1 MKLSRYLRIFAR
13 NAGLLMCGSSML
25 VLAPMALGQEQVGRT
40 QASGLWSDGNWSN
53 LNGGF
58 GPPGAADT
66 AYIGSFDGTFGWA
79 ADASVNMDSDVQVSD
94 VILGDGTSFGILT
107 IDAGAKLLTG
117 SMFIQSG
124 SSLNVNGSLEF
135 SNALYVGGG
144 TVNQNGDMFGSTL
157 NLGWA
162 NEAASFNRTGGILYL
177 ADSLNLQ
184 YGSNFT
190 LTSADTLTTANVTSG
205 STLTID
211 SKPVMT
217 DLYVGSNS
225 TLVLNDNIETW
236 NLSLDNAT
244 LTRNN
249 SATFSTANLYVTGMN
264 YDLNGVDAISDSV
277 TITGG
282 TLTVSTPTYVPGS
295 IRAFQSTVDIN
306 ALTITSFMQLSD
318 STTNIEGTLDLTG
331 GTLSTDGG
339 TINQNADIVG
349 GAMNLGTG
357 TSGTVLNRTAGSIA
371 VTDLTLSASSLVLS
385 AGDSATT
392 VSIYSGSNL
401 TVNDAMQTGGLTVG
415 ESTFVLNDTLS
426 MDSYAS
432 LYDSTVIRN
441 NGAGLVTSDL
451 YVSTMDFELGGSDSV
466 TNSITLDTGTFDVS
480 TATTIAGNFSA
491 NQATVN
497 LNADF
502 VGPNSTLGDITLN
515 VNANLQA
522 DLVMINGGEVI
533 QNGNISGINL
543 WLGFAGDATT
553 FQRTSGTVT
562 VNDLTVGGG
571 SELNLT
577 GLDSLS
583 NLVLYDDSLVTFQQL
598 NGQMTGL
605 DLDLLSINSAAN
617 LHVLFGNVSG
627 DGLDWGLRLSGNQG
641 MLLNEMLNDG
651 RLTSDWLDASVIYDT
666 NAYGNYTYFG
676 AITAVPEPSSL
687 IVLAG
692 CFAIAGLRRRRV
704 GVC

>member
-1 MKLSRYLRIFAR
+1 MKLSRYIRIFAR
-13 NAGLLMCGSSML
+13 SAGLLICGSSAL
-25 VLAPMALGQEQVGRT
+25 VLAPMAWGQEQVGRT

-94 VILGDGTSFGILT
+94 VILGDGTSYGILT

-135 SNALYVGGG
+135 TNDLYVGGG
-144 TVNQNGDMFGSTL
+144 TINQNGDMFGSTL

-162 NEAASFNRTGGILYL
+162 NEAATFNRTSGILYL
-177 ADSLNLQ
+177 ANSLNLQ
-184 YGSNFT
+184 HGSSFT
-190 LTSADTLTTANVTSG
+190 LTSVDTLTTANVYGG

-211 SKPVMT
+211 SQPVMT
-217 DLYVGSNS
+217 DLNVSNS
-225 TLVLNDNIETW
+225 TLVLNDNISTW
-236 NLSLDNAT
+236 NLSLDNTT
-244 LTRNN
+244 LVRNN
-249 SATFSTANLYVTGMN
+249 SATFSTSNLYVTGMN

-277 TITGG
+277 TMTGG

-295 IRAFQSTVDIN
+295 ILAYQSTVDIN

-318 STTNIEGTLDLTG
+318 STTNIADTLDFTG

-357 TSGTVLNRTAGSIA
+357 TIGTVLNRTSGSIA
-371 VTDLTLSASSLVLS
+371 VTDLTLSASSLALS

-415 ESTFVLNDTLS
+415 ESTLVLNDTLS
-426 MDSYAS
+426 MDSYTS

-441 NGAGLVTSDL
+441 NGAGLVTADL
-451 YVSTMDFELGGSDSV
+451 YVSTMDFELDGSDSV
-466 TNSITLDTGTFDVS
+466 STSITLDTGTFTVS
-480 TATTIAGNFSA
+480 DATTIAGNFNA
-491 NQATVN
+491 NQAIVN

-502 VGPNSTLGDITLN
+502 AASNFTLGDTTLN

-522 DLVMINGGEVI
+522 DLVMINGGEVF
-533 QNGNISGINL
+533 QNGNISGVNL
-543 WLGFAGDATT
+543 WLGFAGDATS
-553 FQRTSGTVT
+553 FQRTSGIVS

-583 NLVLYDDSLVTFQQL
+583 TLVLYDDSLVTFQQL

-605 DLDLLSINSAAN
+605 DLDLLSIDSAAN
-617 LHVLFGNVSG
+617 LHVVFDNVSG

-687 IVLAG
+687 VVLAG
-692 CFAIAGLRRRRV
+692 CVAIAGLRRRRV

>member
-1 MKLSRYLRIFAR
+1 MKLSRYLRDFAR
-13 NAGLLMCGSSML
+13 SAGLLLCGTSAF
-25 VLAPMALGQEQVGRT
+25 VLSPMAWGQEQVGRT

-58 GPPGAADT
+58 SPPGAADT
-66 AYIGSFDGTFGWA
+66 AYIGSFDGTFGWS
-79 ADASVNMDSDVQVSD
+79 ADASVNLDSDAQVSG
-94 VILGDGTSFGILT
+94 VILGDGTSYGILT
-107 IDAGAKLLTG
+107 IDAGAKLVTG

-124 SSLNVNGSLEF
+124 SGLNVNGALEF

-144 TVNQNGDMFGSTL
+144 TINQNGDMFGSTL

-162 NEAASFNRTGGILYL
+162 NEAATFHRTGGILYL

-184 YGSNFT
+184 HGSNFT
-190 LTSADTLTTANVTSG
+190 LTSLDTLTTANVYSG

-217 DLYVGSNS
+217 NLYLNSNS

-249 SATFSTANLYVTGMN
+249 GATFSTENLSVTGMN
-264 YDLNGVDAISDSV
+264 YDLNGTDAISGSV

-282 TLTVSTPTYVPGS
+282 SLTVSTPTYVPGS
-295 IRAFQSTVDIN
+295 IRAFQSTVDLN
-306 ALTITSFMQLSD
+306 ALTSTSFLQLSD
-318 STTNIEGTLDLTG
+318 STTNIEGTLDFTG

-357 TSGTVLNRTAGSIA
+357 TGGTVLNRMSGSIA
-371 VTDLTLSASSLVLS
+371 VTDLSLSASSLTLS
-385 AGDSATT
+385 AGDSAETI
-392 VSIYSGSNL
+392 SIYSGSNL
-401 TVNDAMQTGGLTVG
+401 TVNDAMQIGGLTVG
-415 ESTFVLNDTLS
+415 ESTLVLNDTLTMS
-426 MDSYAS
+426 NYAS
-432 LYDSTVIRN
+432 LYDATVIRN

-451 YVSTMDFELGGSDSV
+451 SASSMDFELGGADMVS
-466 TNSITLDTGTFDVS
+466 NSITFGTGTLVVS
-480 TATTIAGNFSA
+480 AATTIAGNLGAS
-491 NQATVN
+491 QAVVN

-502 VGPNSTLGDITLN
+502 SAFNVTLGDTTLN

-522 DLVMINGGEVI
+522 VNVMVNGGEVF
-533 QNGNISGINL
+533 QNGNISGSNL
-543 WLGFAGDATT
+543 WLGFAGDATG
-553 FQRTSGTVT
+553 FQRVSGTVS
-562 VNDLTVGGG
+562 VNQLTVGGG
-571 SELNLT
+571 SSLNLT
-577 GLDSLS
+577 GDDSML
-583 NLVLYDDSLVTFQQL
+583 NLVLFDDSLVTFQQL

-641 MLLNEMLNDG
+641 MLLTEMLNDG
-651 RLTSDWLDASVIYDT
+651 RLTSDWIEAAIVYDT

-676 AITAVPEPSSL
+676 AVTAVPEPSSL
-687 IVLAG
+687 VLIAG
-692 CFAIAGLRRRRV
+692 CFSFAALRRRRA

>member
-13 NAGLLMCGSSML
+13 SAGLLMCGSSML

-58 GPPGAADT
+58 GSPGAADT

-318 STTNIEGTLDLTG
+318 STTNIEGTLDFTG
-331 GTLSTDGG
+331 GTLTTDGG

-371 VTDLTLSASSLVLS
+371 VTDLTLSASSLALS

-415 ESTFVLNDTLS
+415 ESTLVLNDTLS

-502 VGPNSTLGDITLN
+502 VGPNFTVGDTTLN